1 LEAEL
6 NVSNAQRADELKVI
20 DELNREI
27 RVLND
32 TRSSLFHDKE
42 QLTG

>member
-20 DELNREI
+20 DGLNREI
-27 RVLND
+27 RVLSD
-32 TRSSLFHDKE
+32 TRSSLSHDKE